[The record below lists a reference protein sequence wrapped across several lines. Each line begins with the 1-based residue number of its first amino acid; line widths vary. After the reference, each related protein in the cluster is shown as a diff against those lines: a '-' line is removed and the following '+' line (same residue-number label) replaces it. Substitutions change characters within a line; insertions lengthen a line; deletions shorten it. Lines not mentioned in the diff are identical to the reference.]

1 LTINTDNAI
10 PFVQLSE
17 PLNSDVLRASENQYI
32 QGVALDNDGIVTRVE
47 IDIFDLAS
55 GSVVNNGPNPVTNF
69 APNGAWYT
77 TWDTSDLIHD
87 QQYELAVKAWDGS
100 NFSIEER
107 IRITIDNP
115 TDADN
120 IVPTFNSTGWTNT
133 ITLYCDSNPTKFDR
147 CNGGKSIDLMEHFSD
162 ADGGEGDTN
171 GLTFDIFDDLTNLDD
186 DNYADYVTL
195 TPSGVAKYDPA
206 FVTGLP
212 DEISEWSLMGLMFE
226 ARDAYDSVAYSYKVN
241 ILVVEVSFT
250 VVREGSGAITATNP
264 GVFYGSGLPDSLIE
278 ARFDDINGFRLNQTR
293 VNADSTWSMQIT
305 SSQLSGI
312 TGVREVI
319 FEMDDQVYS
328 VPGETGDA
336 QFRVS
341 LNSGDESGL
350 NFVLIAAVIVG
361 LLALVG
367 AGMFF
372 LQVEYEEFDDE
383 VSATEKVEAEDP
395 YAWAK
400 ARQAAVAQQQPHTA
414 APQAVH
420 AVPKV
425 VQAATPAAQHPGW
438 IWDAEANNWVPDP
451 NYSPDQ

>member
-47 IDIFDLAS
+47 IDIFDFVS
-55 GSVVNNGPNPVTNF
+55 GLVVNNGPNPVTNF

-186 DNYADYVTL
+186 DNYADFVTL

-212 DEISEWSLMGLMFE
+212 DEISDWSLMGLMFE

-293 VNADSTWSMQIT
+293 VNADSTWSM
-305 SSQLSGI
+305 
-312 TGVREVI
+312 
-319 FEMDDQVYS
+319 
-328 VPGETGDA
+328 
-336 QFRVS
+336 
-341 LNSGDESGL
+341 
-350 NFVLIAAVIVG
+350 
-361 LLALVG
+361 
-367 AGMFF
+367 
-372 LQVEYEEFDDE
+372 
-383 VSATEKVEAEDP
+383 
-395 YAWAK
+395 
-400 ARQAAVAQQQPHTA
+400 
-414 APQAVH
+414 
-420 AVPKV
+420 
-425 VQAATPAAQHPGW
+425 
-438 IWDAEANNWVPDP
+438 
-451 NYSPDQ
+451 